1 MPEKNTYT
9 LRIQY
14 DNRTAFKAMVD
25 DNNNWKSLDIHPS
38 SARRRRIEHI
48 LKELK
53 EVGEKLGP
61 RMMSPAFTWYEARF
75 AVAVQRAYRGSKML
89 SFTGVPCTME
99 SQYQPGVVY

>member
-1 MPEKNTYT
+1 MPEKNTYM

-14 DNRTAFKAMVD
+14 DKKTAFKAIVD
-25 DNNNWKSLDIHPS
+25 DHNNWKSLDVHPS
-38 SARRRRIEHI
+38 EARRRRIARILEE
-48 LKELK
+48 LKEL
-53 EVGEKLGP
+53 GEELGP

-75 AVAVQRAYRGSKML
+75 AVAVQDALVGSKML